1 MGRNV
6 FSGIIADN
14 ASSLHNTWKYL
25 IVYIANHLWP
35 DKFASIHCANL
46 SEVKQKLILPWEI

>member
-14 ASSLHNTWKYL
+14 ASGLSNTWKYL
-25 IVYIANHLWP
+25 IVYIVNHLWP
-35 DKFASIHCANL
+35 DKFASIHYANL
-46 SEVKQKLILPWEI
+46 SKLK

>member
-14 ASSLHNTWKYL
+14 ASGLSNTWKYL
-25 IVYIANHLWP
+25 IVYIVNHLWP

-46 SEVKQKLILPWEI
+46 SKLK